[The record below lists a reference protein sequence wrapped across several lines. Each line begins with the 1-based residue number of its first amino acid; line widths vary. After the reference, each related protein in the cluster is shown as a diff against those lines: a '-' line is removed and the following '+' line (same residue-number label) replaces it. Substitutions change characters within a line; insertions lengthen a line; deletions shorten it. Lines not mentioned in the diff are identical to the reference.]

1 MGNVPKIRFQGFTE
15 DWEQQ
20 KAGDVL
26 IERNVQHAQ
35 SKEFPLVSFTVE
47 NGVTPKVDRYEREQ
61 LVRGDKKAKKYK
73 ETRLDDIV
81 YNPANLK
88 FGAIARNKYG
98 NAVFSPIYITYEVN
112 DRLALPAFIEMLV
125 TRNRFIQN
133 ALRYQQGTVYERM
146 AVNTEDFAA
155 LDMSLP
161 SVEEQSKIGTLFNK
175 LDSAI
180 FMHKRKLDETQT
192 LKQYL
197 LRNMFPAPGEAVPA
211 IRFEGFSGEWEEQKF
226 DEMFEFLSNN
236 TLSRAE
242 LDVEQGTVKNIHYG
256 DILVSFDELIDVSK
270 ERLPYIIDAEYFS
283 RNTNSRLQNG
293 DVIIADTAEDQT
305 VGKCAELLNVQD
317 SEVVAGLHTMPCRPK
332 KKFGT
337 GFLGFYMNSPAFHDQ
352 LLPLMQGTKVT
363 SISKSAITKTTI
375 SFPKDILEQQGIG
388 TFFAEL
394 DENINH
400 TKQKIA
406 ALNTLKQYLLQ
417 NMFPTK
423 G

>member
-1 MGNVPKIRFQGFTE
+1 MGRVPKIRFRGFTE

-161 SVEEQSKIGTLFNK
+161 SVEEQSKIGTLFDK

-180 FMHKRKLDETQT
+180 FMYKRKLDETRT

-197 LRNMFPAPGEAVPA
+197 LRNMFPAPGESVPA
-211 IRFEGFSGEWEEQKF
+211 IRFEEFEGEWEQKK
-226 DEMFEFLSNN
+226 LSQL
-236 TLSRAE
+236 LSFSNGYNGSK
-242 LDVEQGTVKNIHYG
+242 DSYG
-256 DILVSFDELIDVSK
+256 SGI
-270 ERLPYIIDAEYFS
+270 PYIS
-283 RNTNSRLQNG
+283 
-293 DVIIADTAEDQT
+293 V
-305 VGKCAELLNVQD
+305 
-317 SEVVAGLHTMPCRPK
+317 M
-332 KKFGT
+332 
-337 GFLGFYMNSPAFHDQ
+337 
-352 LLPLMQGTKVT
+352 
-363 SISKSAITKTTI
+363 
-375 SFPKDILEQQGIG
+375 DILENDYITYDVIRNKVNVDETTASRFLVFYGDVLFQRSSENVEDAGKSNVYLDEERPALFGGFVIRGKKIADYDPLFMKRNLETVSVRHQMQATAQGAQHINISQETLSEIRAYFPSLEEQQRIG

-394 DENINH
+394 DENINY
-400 TKQKIA
+400 TKQKIT